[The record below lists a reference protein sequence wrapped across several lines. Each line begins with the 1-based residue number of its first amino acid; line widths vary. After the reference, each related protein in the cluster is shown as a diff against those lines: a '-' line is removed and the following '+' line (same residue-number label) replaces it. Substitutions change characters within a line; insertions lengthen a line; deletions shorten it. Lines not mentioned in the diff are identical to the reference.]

1 MVWQSFKIIALP
13 CLMWCSVAAS
23 AVGTMYAVSQAKA
36 TAGNIFA
43 PATGRWIT
51 SFYATTL
58 TTNFLSTMLLAYRI
72 WRIDRSVSRVRAT
85 QGPLRPLLEVVIDS
99 GVLYSVTLL
108 AALSC
113 FVAKSTGQYVVLDM
127 VMPIISIAFYM
138 VIIRVGIAKT
148 SNNSTH
154 ALSTLGGQSIGN
166 GVMSANDPQYSRNRM
181 QVHITK
187 LTETANES
195 PYPYDA
201 SNRKFPE
208 DV

>member
-1 MVWQSFKIIALP
+1 
-13 CLMWCSVAAS
+13 
-23 AVGTMYAVSQAKA
+23 MYAVSQAKA

-72 WRIDRSVSRVRAT
+72 WSIDRSVSRVRAT

-127 VMPIISIAFYM
+127 VGSF
-138 VIIRVGIAKT
+138 
-148 SNNSTH
+148 
-154 ALSTLGGQSIGN
+154 
-166 GVMSANDPQYSRNRM
+166 SR
-181 QVHITK
+181 
-187 LTETANES
+187 
-195 PYPYDA
+195 
-201 SNRKFPE
+201 
-208 DV
+208 